1 MHISEWNW
9 KGGSPLCE
17 PRGPLPHREIHRA
30 LVSKFPGKGE
40 MKPTSC
46 FAASLGKR
54 TQMATVDGGSNL
66 ILVEILGPVEL
77 GERRELEEGTR
88 GESLWPPFLF
98 CPILSS
104 FTQ

>member
-1 MHISEWNW
+1 
-9 KGGSPLCE
+9 
-17 PRGPLPHREIHRA
+17 
-30 LVSKFPGKGE
+30 

-98 CPILSS
+98 CSILSS
-104 FTQ
+104 FIHAVGPSSLVLCSQLPLPQDWPSFPYCPQSCPPGFLLAHL